1 MDNDDDNIRPAD
13 LDIDIDIDND
23 DIRPAD
29 VDISR

>member
-13 LDIDIDIDND
+13 LDMDIDIDND